1 MKPININKCVK
12 IEVKR
17 KTKAI
22 GVVCLSQKAWSNL
35 EDETCEFSLAMK
47 SASHVSLIIQT

>member
-1 MKPININKCVK
+1 MFYNKRVK